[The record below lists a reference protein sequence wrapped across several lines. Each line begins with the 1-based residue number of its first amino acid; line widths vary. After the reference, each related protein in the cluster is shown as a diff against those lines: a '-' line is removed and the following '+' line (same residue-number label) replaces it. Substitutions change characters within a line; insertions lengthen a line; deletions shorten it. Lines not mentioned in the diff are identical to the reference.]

1 MQSRLELILS
11 SVAQEL
17 WLEELLQTD
26 DTPEDPLSMLL
37 HIQLTAYEAIRK
49 LPENLRKTVGAEFVA
64 TEELFAA
71 FFMDEDEGREE
82 WNKMPEDCKLEYN

>member
-1 MQSRLELILS
+1 
-11 SVAQEL
+11 
-17 WLEELLQTD
+17 
-26 DTPEDPLSMLL
+26 MLL

-82 WNKMPEDCKLEYN
+82 WNKMPEDCKLEYNWQKRKKKGREWHMMKDKAWGGEEVPC